1 MRLYGRNGKIVEMIN
16 ITKVKKVFHDVGVQI
31 SIGALDIMKHDIDK
45 QIKSMAKR
53 CKSGN
58 IKRLTTSTYHI
69 AIGNLNQYL
78 KQKEES

>member
-31 SIGALDIMKHDIDK
+31 SADALDIMKHDIDK

-69 AIGNLNQYL
+69 AIGNLSQYL
-78 KQKEES
+78 KQKEKS

>member
-31 SIGALDIMKHDIDK
+31 SADALDIMKHDIDK

-53 CKSGN
+53 CKNGN
-58 IKRLTTSTYHI
+58 VKRLSISTYHI
-69 AIGNLNQYL
+69 AMGRYEQYL
-78 KQKEES
+78 KEK